1 MTKYSKF
8 GTEKRLISL
17 TFVMGQVL
25 RMISPKM
32 VKFCSAMENPII
44 LYGPRLKQVKR
55 AFFIIFRCFQKGKLK
70 KNDFFHLCGSIKIEP
85 SIQTYYM
92 YTSNKKLEIYLDPP
106 KDRIGL
112 RFNL

>member
-1 MTKYSKF
+1 M
-8 GTEKRLISL
+8 L
-17 TFVMGQVL
+17 
-25 RMISPKM
+25 
-32 VKFCSAMENPII
+32 VKVGSAMENPII
-44 LYGPRLKQVKR
+44 LYRPMLKLSEKTFFRQFCFFRQCHFWLFPKR
-55 AFFIIFRCFQKGKLK
+55 ELK
-70 KNDFFHLCGSIKIEP
+70 KNDFFHLSGYLKIEP

>member
-1 MTKYSKF
+1 MPLLAVSK
-8 GTEKRLISL
+8 
-17 TFVMGQVL
+17 
-25 RMISPKM
+25 
-32 VKFCSAMENPII
+32 
-44 LYGPRLKQVKR
+44 
-55 AFFIIFRCFQKGKLK
+55 KGIEK
-70 KNDFFHLCGSIKIEP
+70 KNDFFHLSGYLKIEP